1 MSLSSLLSIARSAL
15 LTQQKAIDV
24 TGHNV
29 ANASTDGYTRQ
40 RLRLTAADPLVTPI
54 GQLGRGVV
62 ADGIERVRDQ
72 FLDASYRKE
81 NGDYSRF
88 STTSQTLSSVDGIFG
103 EPSDT
108 GLASALDGMWSAFG
122 DLANDPTS
130 QAARE
135 LARQAGADVARRF
148 QSADSRLAAIQT
160 GAVDQMRARVDEV
173 NGIMQQIADL
183 NTRIRSVSAGQ
194 REAPDVKD
202 TRDRLIDRLSSLVGV
217 RVLPRTDGTVAV
229 AAGDALLVDGGQA
242 SAIELRDQGNGQFGI
257 GVKGGVGTINVQG
270 GEIGALVELS
280 TRTLPGLRADLSAL
294 AKGIVTEVNALHV
307 GGKTLGG
314 ATGINFFNP
323 TGLTAA
329 SMQLSAEVQASTDNI
344 AAGQSGG
351 VGDNAI
357 ALAIAGLRS
366 QGVASFGGQSIDGAY
381 QQLVSRVGVLV
392 RDASDKATAQEA
404 VVSHVNEQRQGVS
417 GVSTDE
423 ELTNLIQQQNAFA
436 AAARLVTVA
445 DDMMQAVIGMV
456 R

>member
-1 MSLSSLLSIARSAL
+1 MSLTSLLSIARSAL

-24 TGHNV
+24 TGHNI

-40 RLRLTAADPLVTPI
+40 RLRLGAADPLVTPV

-62 ADGIERVRDQ
+62 AQGLDRIRDQ
-72 FLDASYRKE
+72 FLDVSYRRE
-81 NGDYSRF
+81 NGDYARF
-88 STTSQTLSSVDGIFG
+88 STTRDTLTGIEGIFG

-108 GLASALDGMWSAFG
+108 GLASALDGLWSAFG
-122 DLANDPTS
+122 DLANDPTN

-148 QSADSRLAAIQT
+148 QAADTRIGQAQAT
-160 GAVDQMRARVDEV
+160 VVDQMTARVDEV
-173 NGIMQQIADL
+173 NDIMRQIADL

-202 TRDRLIDRLSSLVGV
+202 ARDRLIDRLSSLVGV
-217 RVLPRTDGTVAV
+217 RVLQRDDGTVGV
-229 AAGDALLVDGGQA
+229 AAGDALLVDA
-242 SAIELRDQGNGQFGI
+242 GQFSTFEVRDLGSGKYGI
-257 GVKGGVGTINVQG
+257 GVKGGVGTINVQS
-270 GEIGALVELS
+270 GELAALVELS
-280 TRTLPGLRADLSAL
+280 SRILPGLRDELSSL
-294 AKGIVTEVNALHV
+294 ARGIVTEINALHA
-307 GGKTLGG
+307 GGKALTG
-314 ATGINFFNP
+314 ATGISFFNP

-351 VGDNAI
+351 VGDNSI

-366 QGVASFGGQSIDGAY
+366 QGVASFGGQTVDTAY
-381 QQLVSRVGVLV
+381 QKLVSRIGVLV
-392 RDASDKATAQEA
+392 RDAGDKATAQEA
-404 VVSHVNEQRQGVS
+404 VVSHVDEMRQGVS
-417 GVSTDE
+417 GVSVDE
-423 ELTNLIQQQNAFA
+423 ELTNLISQQNAFA
-436 AAARLVTVA
+436 AAARMVTVA